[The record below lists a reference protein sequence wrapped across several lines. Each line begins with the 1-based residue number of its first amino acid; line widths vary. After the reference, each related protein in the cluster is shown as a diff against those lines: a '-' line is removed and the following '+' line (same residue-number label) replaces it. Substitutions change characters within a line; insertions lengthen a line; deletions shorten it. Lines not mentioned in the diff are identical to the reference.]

1 MFVIREPIYD
11 MAVVSLATN
20 AAVFAYIY
28 FKEGEPAKCVP
39 HVIALILIFVIMQLH
54 SRREGHSHFNYLSVT
69 MAILVSFY

>member
-11 MAVVSLATN
+11 MAVVLLATN
-20 AAVFAYIY
+20 EVFAYIC